1 MSAQDIPLGILLKD
15 TVRRNHIKTNAV
27 RCIEM
32 FISIVVTVRNEE
44 KRIGNLLDSLM
55 VQEGPFE
62 VVIVDAYSEDETCS
76 IVNDYAEMYDNI
88 FLHMKGG
95 TRGVGR
101 NYGVMKA
108 KGEVVAFVDGDC
120 IANPHWLREIRTTFK
135 EDKVDVVAGKTIM
148 LGYAPFAE
156 LDRVELTKS
165 GYDVTYPSCNLAYQ
179 RELFQSILG
188 FDPQFMTAEDID
200 LNFRAVSIGGKI
212 TYREGAI
219 IYAMAR
225 DTFAGFFKQAF
236 WNGFGRKQLT
246 LKHGRLWA
254 RYSFRKMIG
263 GRINTWAM
271 IRLFFGMLGYM
282 VCKVHDNREMFR
294 LSDLERIEKLAKER
308 VGPEDGDATGPQTS

>member
-1 MSAQDIPLGILLKD
+1 MVYGSTA
-15 TVRRNHIKTNAV
+15 
-27 RCIEM
+27 M
-32 FISIVVTVRNEE
+32 FISIVVTIRNEE

-62 VVIVDAYSEDETCS
+62 MVIVDAYSEDETCA
-76 IVNDYAEMYDNI
+76 IVKEYTELHDNI

-101 NYGVMKA
+101 NYGVKKA
-108 KGEVVAFVDGDC
+108 KGEIVAFVDGDC
-120 IANPHWLREIRTTFK
+120 IANPNWLREIRMSFK
-135 EDKVDVVAGKTIM
+135 EDGADVVAGKTIT
-148 LGYAPFAE
+148 LGYAPFVE

-165 GYDVTYPSCNLAYQ
+165 GSDVTFPSCNLAYR
-179 RELFQSILG
+179 RELFQSIRG

-200 LNFRAVSIGGKI
+200 LNFRAVATGGNI
-212 TYREGAI
+212 TYRDGAI

-254 RYSFRKMIG
+254 RYSFRDMIAG
-263 GRINTWAM
+263 KINTWAM

-282 VCKVHDNREMFR
+282 VCKVHDKREMFR
-294 LSDLERIEKLAKER
+294 LSDQELVEQMAKER
-308 VGPEDGDATGPQTS
+308 AGPDGGDEAGPQTS